1 MVQTHAYDDM
11 MIFCVLVLENDSE
24 HNLQY
29 LQVDDL
35 AIIAVSEPFQE
46 CMASNSNGGIK
57 CLS

>member
-1 MVQTHAYDDM
+1 MHM